1 MCIEMSRFLC
11 LIATSGPSLP
21 FPGPPKISKR
31 GTSLETGS
39 TRAHGPR
46 MIINQS
52 CSKNGKYLLEL
63 AQSISSLCTSYE
75 SYCVLNVTESTEL
88 FLCLAPMSE
97 DFRTGSTIQPFMNAA
112 KSYMRVV
119 QVLDASLR
127 LTNSGM
133 SAFSR
138 DRCFSSVTISSERPL
153 AVLLKVMFFFGA

>member
-1 MCIEMSRFLC
+1 MKMLLLGPPVEFQADKLAEVSTSCAGYSLAASTKALWLFHLSMCIEMSRFLC

-112 KSYMRVV
+112 KSYMRV
-119 QVLDASLR
+119 
-127 LTNSGM
+127 
-133 SAFSR
+133 SR
-138 DRCFSSVTISSERPL
+138 C
-153 AVLLKVMFFFGA
+153 